1 MTCNM
6 ADLTVSTGE
15 DLQVPLVGIADL
27 VIEDHEGPVIV
38 DFKTAAR
45 SAAPLEIS
53 HEIQLISYAYLVR
66 HVFGKSES
74 ALKIRSLIETE
85 TPQIVVHRYL
95 RPESPPGRSPES
107 DVGSRRCRR
116 EPSKAAVTG

>member
-53 HEIQLISYAYLVR
+53 HEIQLTSYA
-66 HVFGKSES
+66 
-74 ALKIRSLIETE
+74 
-85 TPQIVVHRYL
+85 
-95 RPESPPGRSPES
+95 
-107 DVGSRRCRR
+107 
-116 EPSKAAVTG
+116 